1 MSLLIISKT
10 IKNMYRVIFNN
21 LVQMVTPD
29 YNMARRSYYEYV
41 RKLRKQ
47 HDNLTQ
53 VLIEKDGLIF
63 AKYN

>member
-1 MSLLIISKT
+1 
-10 IKNMYRVIFNN
+10 MYRVIFNN